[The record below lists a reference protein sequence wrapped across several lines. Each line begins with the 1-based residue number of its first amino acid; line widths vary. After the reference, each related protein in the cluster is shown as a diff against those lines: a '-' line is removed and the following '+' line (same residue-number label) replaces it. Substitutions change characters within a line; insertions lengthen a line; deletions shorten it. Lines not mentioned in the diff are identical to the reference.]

1 MRTASSACSASRI
14 APRTEVSA
22 SRLCGGTLPAASD
35 GTETA
40 TASRASARG
49 DDGLDLG
56 GHAVVD
62 LDGDHVRAGGLDR
75 LVEVDA
81 ALVDL
86 EAAGLLDRVDD
97 VLRRD
102 GSEEPAVRP
111 SC

>member
-1 MRTASSACSASRI
+1 MRTPSSACSASRI
-14 APRTEVSA
+14 APRTDVSA

-49 DDGLDLG
+49 DDGLDLRRD
-56 GHAVVD
+56 AVLD
-62 LDGDHVRAGGLDR
+62 FDGDHVRAGGLDR

-86 EAAGLLDRVDD
+86 QAAGLLDRVHD

-102 GSEEPAVRP
+102 RAEQT
-111 SC
+111 